1 MKAAHTKPR
10 PPGKSCA
17 TLLNSAG
24 GELGYL
30 LEHCKRLECM
40 SRLLRDR
47 LPPPFGP
54 HCQIG
59 GIVRQTLILHADSAA
74 WASKLRYYCPQLLA
88 DLCQQPDFRQISD
101 IRVKV
106 VPHQTVQSSRQPVR
120 RRMPPSATRLL
131 LAVAAA
137 TPASPLKE
145 ALLRLA
151 SREQD

>member
-74 WASKLRYYCPQLLA
+74 WASKL
-88 DLCQQPDFRQISD
+88 SD